1 MSSAKKL
8 AAVFARQDFYEA
20 CKRRD
25 SAAMIAILNAGKVT
39 QGQIA
44 ARTGLAQSTL
54 SNYKRGVNTAQFA
67 ATFEKLADGLDMPPR
82 LRQALGLTRDVPGG
96 SYPAAGAIAGD
107 PADTF
112 DLQLLAEAIG
122 RNGTKVKRRDML
134 ALAAQLGA
142 TAVLAQGAV
151 WERLAYALANPGA
164 TDEATVREMEAR
176 TAGFHHLEEIVTAP
190 ALLKGL
196 TAHLREV
203 STLLSGSA
211 GDPANEL
218 RRRLMVVAGEST
230 VLAGWAASDMREA
243 AAARNFYDTAMQAAN
258 QAGDPAIASCALAY
272 RSYIPSTKGANGRAR
287 VLLTEAL
294 QNISETTS
302 PATVAWIAARHA
314 EESAQLGDQTQ
325 ALASWGRAEEAFA
338 IADPDEDRV
347 WTRFL
352 DQNRFDSYRIATY
365 SRIGKLEEAQEAAA
379 AVLSRLTQP
388 DKKKAVIIFEDIAA
402 AYLARGSV
410 NEASRAAQNG
420 LAVMRENRI
429 RDVAAQ
435 IRDHRPRAA
444 ALAAAA
450 AGPRLPRRVRHDQA
464 PVRPVP
470 ALIRSCTAAAC
481 ATSSS
486 MSPILIRA
494 SRSGRRRSTPP
505 KNPCPGKAARFTAGL
520 VSRIPRSGSSCRR
533 PATRRPPRNACT
545 WTWKPTTWRPKS
557 AAWRRSAPPGRT
569 TRSNADSISGSCA
582 TRGATNSASSSRS
595 SPNSWPGK
603 SHGIPGPRLA
613 D

>member
-1 MSSAKKL
+1 MAEQEHVTREKL

-25 SAAMIAILNAGKVT
+25 SAAIITILNDNKVT
-39 QGQIA
+39 QGWIA
-44 ARTGLAQSTL
+44 GRTGLAQSTL

-67 ATFEKLADGLDMPPR
+67 ATFEKLADGLDMPLR
-82 LRQALGLTRDVPGG
+82 LRQALGLSGDAPAG
-96 SYPAAGAIAGD
+96 SRPAGAMAGV

-122 RNGTKVKRRDML
+122 RNGTRVKRRDML

-142 TAVLAQGAV
+142 TAALAQNGV

-176 TAGFHHLEEIVTAP
+176 AAGFHHLEEIVTAP

-203 STLLSGSA
+203 STLLNGSA
-211 GDPANEL
+211 DDPKNEL
-218 RRRLMVVAGEST
+218 RRRLMVVVGEST

-365 SRIGKLEEAQEAAA
+365 SKIGKLEEAQEAAA
-379 AVLSRLTQP
+379 AILSRLTQP

-402 AYLARGSV
+402 AFLARGSV

-420 LAVMRENRI
+420 LAVLRETGFAMWLPKFEAIAKGLLRFQ
-429 RDVAAQ
+429 RQPQV
-435 IRDHRPRAA
+435 RAYLEEFA
-444 ALAAAA
+444 
-450 AGPRLPRRVRHDQA
+450 
-464 PVRPVP
+464 
-470 ALIRSCTAAAC
+470 
-481 ATSSS
+481 
-486 MSPILIRA
+486 M
-494 SRSGRRRSTPP
+494 
-505 KNPCPGKAARFTAGL
+505 
-520 VSRIPRSGSSCRR
+520 
-533 PATRRPPRNACT
+533 TRRQFAPSPR
-545 WTWKPTTWRPKS
+545 
-557 AAWRRSAPPGRT
+557 
-569 TRSNADSISGSCA
+569 
-582 TRGATNSASSSRS
+582 
-595 SPNSWPGK
+595 
-603 SHGIPGPRLA
+603 
-613 D
+613 